1 MQKHLE
7 QERLARARVLET
19 FFKEVAELTVNHDV
33 LNDHAVVY
41 PRETLIKFSISTGSI
56 DKVEPA

>member
-1 MQKHLE
+1 MQKPLE

-19 FFKEVAELTVNHDV
+19 FFKEVVELTVNHDV

-41 PRETLIKFSISTGSI
+41 PSRLGEALA
-56 DKVEPA
+56 KVDPEWWKQS